1 MLRLLLSLLLV
12 AIVEHVHSSPWEM
25 VEVTLASEY
34 YSNNTIKYALD
45 DFHDLFDEFAQQQ
58 GIRFHRGNFREI
70 ATFINGLPVAKYGL
84 RGVDCEQVL
93 LCPPQPIEIE
103 YVSLQ
108 FRQFLSGVKAQ
119 KYHLQYAAV
128 KCGPMTFSF
137 CMAFSCAP
145 EDFLLRPTTT
155 LSPWKPL

>member
-1 MLRLLLSLLLV
+1 
-12 AIVEHVHSSPWEM
+12 M

-34 YSNNTIKYALD
+34 YDKDNMKYALD
-45 DFHDLFDEFAQQQ
+45 DFSDLFDEFAQQQ

-70 ATFINGLPVAKYGL
+70 DTFINGLPVAKYGL
-84 RGVDCEQVL
+84 RGVDCE
-93 LCPPQPIEIE
+93 
-103 YVSLQ
+103 Q

-137 CMAFSCAP
+137 CMAFSCTP
-145 EDFLLRPTTT
+145 EDYLLRPATTT
-155 LSPWKPL
+155 VAPGRK